1 MAKSSAFPVRSAL
14 QALVLLVLAVAGW
27 AAPQQAF
34 AATELLNAAPGL
46 HAGSRQLRGPGPHA
60 LDWPSADRCALTR
73 KLSVSRAEARKQKG
87 AANADNDAPSDAYA
101 ILTAACIPYSE
112 SGAGWQP
119 SRTDRGIEATYPAA
133 FQPRA
138 PPSLTH
144 G

>member
-1 MAKSSAFPVRSAL
+1 MAKSSAFLVRSAL

-46 HAGSRQLRGPGPHA
+46 HAGSRQLRGPGPYA
-60 LDWPSADRCALTR
+60 LDWPSADRCAVTR
-73 KLSVSRAEARKQKG
+73 KFSDPRAEARKQKG
-87 AANADNDAPSDAYA
+87 AADAENDAPADAHA

-112 SGAGWQP
+112 SGEGWQP
-119 SRTDRGIEATYPAA
+119 SPADRGIEATYPAA

-138 PPSLTH
+138 PPSLAH

>member
-1 MAKSSAFPVRSAL
+1 MAKSSAFLVRSAL

-60 LDWPSADRCALTR
+60 LDWPSADRCAVTR
-73 KLSVSRAEARKQKG
+73 KFSDPRAEARKQKG
-87 AANADNDAPSDAYA
+87 AADAGNDAPADAHA
-101 ILTAACIPYSE
+101 ILTAAACIPYSE
-112 SGAGWQP
+112 SGEGWQP
-119 SRTDRGIEATYPAA
+119 SSTDRGIEATYPAA

-144 G
+144 